1 MLVSDG
7 GTFML
12 SVDSQD
18 NPRGQTCKIKLV
30 KQLVLYQSKTCVT
43 SLSKYV

>member
-18 NPRGQTCKIKLV
+18 DPRRQTCKIKLV
-30 KQLVLYQSKTCVT
+30 KQLMLYQSKTCVT
-43 SLSKYV
+43 DHSKYL